1 MKTIALKVIIEVPD
15 NYVMNEPKL
24 TLEDS
29 ILNIEVPN
37 DYVMDEPE
45 WILEDC
51 LNEDLISSVSE
62 VPEFKPTENYTKPM
76 SPEEYI
82 GTIPVAGW
90 SMENIPDTI
99 KKAYEDGK
107 KYMMDAEWH
116 DVVEQYCEKYGIDFW
131 DVIRDIHMMFSDA
144 QKDGSESEEDCSEDK
159 SGVANDVRFF
169 SGNYYLVNVSG
180 KHEYSFMVKTVLED
194 ESDILRKCSEMR
206 LFDDEEDAAYA
217 SVSEADEHDLEH
229 FDYFFL
235 N

>member
-1 MKTIALKVIIEVPD
+1 MKTIALKVVIEVPD

-29 ILNIEVPN
+29 ILNIDSGCE
-37 DYVMDEPE
+37 
-45 WILEDC
+45 
-51 LNEDLISSVSE
+51 ISSVC
-62 VPEFKPTENYTKPM
+62 VFPQFKPTENYTKPM

-82 GTIPVAGW
+82 GTVPVAGW

-99 KKAYEDGK
+99 KNAYEHGK
-107 KYMMDAEWH
+107 KHMDAEWH

-144 QKDGSESEEDCSEDK
+144 QKDGSESEEDCSGECEDDSEDK
-159 SGVANDVRFF
+159 SEVANDVRFF

-206 LFDDEEDAAYA
+206 LFDDEEDVAYA
-217 SVSEADEHDLEH
+217 SVSEADKSDLEH